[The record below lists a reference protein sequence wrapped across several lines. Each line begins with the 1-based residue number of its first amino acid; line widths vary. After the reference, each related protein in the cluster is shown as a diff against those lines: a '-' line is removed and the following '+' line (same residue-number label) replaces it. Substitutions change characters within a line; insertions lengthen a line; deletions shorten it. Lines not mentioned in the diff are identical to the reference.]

1 MTLLSGEVQDSTLQH
16 MQGKCAPQC
25 SSLPKAPNKP
35 YRSRMIKRKARTF
48 KYALVRNHLQ
58 IWVTWANHSRNKS
71 YLYVFKI
78 MQKPKFLSMN
88 NVRRFKSKL
97 FSISITQD
105 ILVDNWKF
113 ISYGEAWNNLYIDC
127 KSRKWTRLVLKTLL
141 DDGQRTK
148 CGGACW
154 RCLACNPTA
163 NI

>member
-1 MTLLSGEVQDSTLQH
+1 MTLLSDEVWDLTSQH
-16 MQGKCAPQC
+16 MQGKCAPQH
-25 SSLPKAPNKP
+25 SSPPKAPYKP

-88 NVRRFKSKL
+88 NVRRFESKL
-97 FSISITQD
+97 FHFSITQN
-105 ILVDNWKF
+105 ILVDTWKF
-113 ISYGEAWNNLYIDC
+113 TSYGEAWNNLYIDC
-127 KSRKWTRLVLKTLL
+127 KSRRWTRLVLKTLL
-141 DDGQRTK
+141 MDEQRTK

-154 RCLACNPTA
+154 WCLILNLTA